1 MKNFILLLPFLF
13 VIHMSYGQIQSGK
26 VTYKINPPTVEKLID
41 TASVDAPT
49 EAKIYIINYV
59 NSHLKVVPY
68 LELELL
74 FNPYE
79 SILNTNNIMTN
90 DNQLDLKGALGAT
103 NTAGVYYNN
112 IQDNTSIHHR
122 SLQGTSYLIESN
134 FDALE
139 WEIHDEIKEIQ
150 GYTCI
155 KATTNIVEPARD
167 FPTTV
172 WFAPDIPFPF
182 GPKEFRGLP
191 GLILAMEYNKY
202 YFYADS
208 IDLDTKQR
216 NIKKPTKGTTI
227 SPKDFYIK
235 SSKFFSN
242 MGPIK
247 Q

>member
-13 VIHMSYGQIQSGK
+13 AIHMSYGQIQSGK

-41 TASVDAPT
+41 TASVDAPA
-49 EAKIYIINYV
+49 EAKKYV
-59 NSHLKVVPY
+59 IKFLNDRLKIVPY

-74 FNPYE
+74 FSPYE
-79 SILNTNNIMTN
+79 SVLNTNNIMTN
-90 DNQLDLKGALGAT
+90 DNQLDLKGALGTT

-112 IQDNTSIHHR
+112 IKKNLHIHQLE
-122 SLQGTSYLIESN
+122 SMSKLFLIQSN
-134 FDALE
+134 YDDLE

-172 WFAPDIPFPF
+172 WFAPDLPFPF

-191 GLILAMEYNKY
+191 GLILAMEYNSF
-202 YFYADS
+202 YFYAIS
-208 IDLDTKQR
+208 IDLDTRQR
-216 NIKKPTKGTTI
+216 NIKRPSKGEVL
-227 SPKDFYIK
+227 
-235 SSKFFSN
+235 SKEEFNKKLLKFEQKIT
-242 MGPIK
+242 PLK